1 MKWRSRKKNEKRRND
16 YRCVRQQG
24 GYEVIIMN
32 YIPVTENDKRNMLRH
47 IGVNSINDLLI
58 ELKPSIADSGELGLS
73 NPMSELELLEHM
85 KRLSEKNNL
94 MKYFIGA
101 GAYNH
106 YVPAAVNHLL
116 MRGEFLTGYTPYQ
129 AEMSQGTLQAMYEF
143 QSFICLLTGMDVA
156 NASMYDGSSAL
167 AEAVLLSSSY
177 NGRNGVFVNNGLNPQ
192 YAEVLKTYCEGADLE
207 IVNKI
212 NEKTTCVIGQN
223 PDFYGN
229 LENLEYLSDRAHKVG
244 ALFITCVVEPT
255 SLAIVQ
261 PPGYY
266 GADLVVGEGQ
276 SFGIPIN
283 FGGPYLGFLGVKDF
297 LLKKIPGRIAGM
309 TADSKGRKGFVLTFQ
324 AREQHIRRE
333 RATSNI
339 TTNVELMAIASTIY
353 LSLMGR
359 TGLKNVAKLCYS
371 RAHLLQEKLAKM
383 DFKLL
388 NDKPF
393 YNEFLVRAPSG
404 SSKDILSHLLKKG
417 ILGGLH
423 LDHDNIL
430 ICCTEMNS
438 LQDIESY
445 ASIINERML
454 LK

>member
-1 MKWRSRKKNEKRRND
+1 
-16 YRCVRQQG
+16 
-24 GYEVIIMN
+24 MN
-32 YIPVTENDKRNMLRH
+32 YIPVTENDKKDMLKQ
-47 IGVNSINDLLI
+47 IGVKSVDELLAD
-58 ELKPSIADSGELGLS
+58 LKPQIHENTNLGLS
-73 NPMSELELLEHM
+73 KPMSELELLEHM

-101 GAYNH
+101 GSYNH

-129 AEMSQGTLQAMYEF
+129 AEMNQGTLQAMYEF

-156 NASMYDGSSAL
+156 NASMYDGSTAL
-167 AEAVLLSSSY
+167 AEAVLLSTSY
-177 NGRNGVFVNNGLNPQ
+177 NRRNGVFVKNGLNPQ
-192 YAEVLKTYCEGADLE
+192 YKEVLKTYCEGADLE
-207 IVNKI
+207 FANEI
-212 NEKTTCVIGQN
+212 NDNTTCVVAQN
-223 PDFYGN
+223 PDYYGN
-229 LENLEYLSDRAHKVG
+229 LENLQYLSDKAHRAG
-244 ALFITCVVEPT
+244 ALFVTCVVEPT

-266 GADLVVGEGQ
+266 GADIAVGEGQ

-283 FGGPYLGFLGVKDF
+283 FGGPYLGFLGVKAF

-309 TADSKGRKGFVLTFQ
+309 TTDSIGRKGFVLTFQ

-353 LSLMGR
+353 MALMGR
-359 TGLKNVAKLCYS
+359 TGLKKVAKLCYS
-371 RAHLLQEKLAKM
+371 GAHLLQRKLAKM
-383 DFKLL
+383 GFKLL

-404 SSKDILSHLLKKG
+404 SSENVLSNLLKEG

-438 LQDIESY
+438 LQDIASY
-445 ASIINERML
+445 ASIIKETIL
-454 LK
+454 SK

>member
-1 MKWRSRKKNEKRRND
+1 
-16 YRCVRQQG
+16 
-24 GYEVIIMN
+24 MN
-32 YIPVTENDKRNMLRH
+32 YIPVTENDKKDMLKQ
-47 IGVNSINDLLI
+47 IGVKSVDELLAD
-58 ELKPSIADSGELGLS
+58 LKPQIHENTNLGLS
-73 NPMSELELLEHM
+73 KPMSELELLEHM

-101 GAYNH
+101 GSYNH

-129 AEMSQGTLQAMYEF
+129 AEMNQGTLQAMYEF

-156 NASMYDGSSAL
+156 NASMYDGSTAL
-167 AEAVLLSSSY
+167 AEAVLLSTSY
-177 NGRNGVFVNNGLNPQ
+177 NRRNGVFVKNALNPQ
-192 YAEVLKTYCEGADLE
+192 YKEVLKTYCEGADLE
-207 IVNKI
+207 IVNEI
-212 NEKTTCVIGQN
+212 NKNTTCVVAQN

-229 LENLEYLSDRAHKVG
+229 LENLQYLSDKAHRAG
-244 ALFITCVVEPT
+244 ALFVTCVVEPT

-266 GADLVVGEGQ
+266 GADIAVGEGQ

-283 FGGPYLGFLGVKDF
+283 FGGPYLGFLGVKAF

-309 TADSKGRKGFVLTFQ
+309 TTDSKGRKGFVLTFQ

-353 LSLMGR
+353 MALMGR
-359 TGLKNVAKLCYS
+359 TGLKKVAKLCYS
-371 RAHLLQEKLAKM
+371 RAHLLQRNLAKM
-383 DFKLL
+383 GFKLL

-404 SSKDILSHLLKKG
+404 SSENVLSNLLKEG

-438 LQDIESY
+438 LQDIASY
-445 ASIINERML
+445 ASIIKETIL
-454 LK
+454 SK

>member
-1 MKWRSRKKNEKRRND
+1 
-16 YRCVRQQG
+16 
-24 GYEVIIMN
+24 MN
-32 YIPVTENDKRNMLRH
+32 YIPVTENDKKDMLKQ
-47 IGVNSINDLLI
+47 IGAKSVNELLVDLR
-58 ELKPSIADSGELGLS
+58 PQFGEDTNLGFS
-73 NPMSELELLEHM
+73 KPMSELELLEHM
-85 KRLSEKNNL
+85 KRLSKKNRL

-106 YVPAAVNHLL
+106 YVPAAINHIL

-129 AEMSQGTLQAMYEF
+129 AEMNQGTLQATYEF

-177 NGRNGVFVNNGLNPQ
+177 NGRNGVFIKNGLNPQ
-192 YAEVLKTYCEGADLE
+192 YNEVLKTYCEGANLE
-207 IVNKI
+207 IVNEI
-212 NEKTTCVIGQN
+212 DEKTSCVVAQN

-229 LENLEYLSDRAHKVG
+229 LENLQHLSNQAHKAG
-244 ALFITCVVEPT
+244 ALFITCVIEPT

-266 GADLVVGEGQ
+266 GADIVVGEGQ

-283 FGGPYLGFLGVKDF
+283 FGGPYLGFLAVKDF

-309 TADSKGRKGFVLTFQ
+309 TTDSKGSKGFVLTLQ

-339 TTNVELMAIASTIY
+339 TTNVALMALASTIY
-353 LSLMGR
+353 MALMGR
-359 TGLKNVAKLCYS
+359 SGLRNVAELCYS
-371 RAHLLQEKLAKM
+371 RAHLLQEKLVTM
-383 DFKLL
+383 GFKPM

-393 YNEFLVRAPSG
+393 YDEFVVGVPSG
-404 SSKDILSHLLKKG
+404 SSEKMLSNLLKEG
-417 ILGGLH
+417 ILGGLQ
-423 LDHDNIL
+423 LDDDNIL

-438 LQDIESY
+438 VQDIATYTSVIKET
-445 ASIINERML
+445 MFPQ
-454 LK
+454 